1 MKGFGL
7 KNMNLEIT
15 KAIIGITGVSFILF
29 KKLCN
34 KILDIVPVSRVQN
47 YCAEQRLRSSILL
60 QCDKY
65 VFDGEVAFESSFC
78 RPGKAT

>member
-29 KKLCN
+29 KK
-34 KILDIVPVSRVQN
+34 DM
-47 YCAEQRLRSSILL
+47 
-60 QCDKY
+60 
-65 VFDGEVAFESSFC
+65 
-78 RPGKAT
+78 